1 MSNANIHHRSRGRYY
16 MSPILLDHPKLK
28 WILLVVG
35 LLVIMMFFGG
45 YILGFEKS
53 NNKWIAQQEPR
64 EIALPNA
71 DDSALVVIEAQ
82 APEFEEPG
90 ASIDVDSVD
99 DEDSH
104 FITVANNSDSYTG
117 IVESTVI
124 KVAMAKPVKPMID
137 HAMIE
142 PTEKISTLKVVTANA
157 SAEVSSEINDTT
169 EQAVASDSI
178 AAINETRK
186 ALLAIVSGIDGSSQ
200 NESEI
205 AASSYAASEAL
216 TMIDD
221 ASEET
226 ARYSIQVGMYS
237 SAENARAKVNQL
249 LDANLNAYLHNYKN
263 KKDEARYNVRF
274 GYFSSFKVGLKAL
287 NIYEKNFAGS
297 GYVARIE
304 R

>member
-1 MSNANIHHRSRGRYY
+1 
-16 MSPILLDHPKLK
+16 LLA
-28 WILLVVG
+28 VG
-35 LLVIMMFFGG
+35 LLVIMIFFGG

-64 EIALPNA
+64 GIALPNA

-82 APEFEEPG
+82 VPEFEEPG
-90 ASIDVDSVD
+90 ASIDVDSAD

-104 FITVANNSDSYTG
+104 FLAVANNSDAYSG

-124 KVAMAKPVKPMID
+124 KVAMAKPVNRMIL
-137 HAMIE
+137 HAMEE
-142 PTEKISTLKVVTANA
+142 PAEEISALKVVTENV
-157 SAEVSSEINDTT
+157 STEVSSEINGPT
-169 EQAVASDSI
+169 EQTVVSDSI
-178 AAINETRK
+178 EAINETRK
-186 ALLAIVSGIDGSSQ
+186 ALLAIVSRIDGSSH

-205 AASSYAASEAL
+205 AASSDTASKAL

-237 SAENARAKVNQL
+237 NAENAQAKVDQL
-249 LDANLNAYLHNYKN
+249 LNANLNAYLHNYKN
-263 KKDEARYNVRF
+263 KKDEVRYNVRF
-274 GYFSSFKVGLKAL
+274 GYFSSFKIGLKAL

>member
-1 MSNANIHHRSRGRYY
+1 

-28 WILLVVG
+28 WILLAVG

-53 NNKWIAQQEPR
+53 NNKWIAQLEPVGM
-64 EIALPNA
+64 ALPNA
-71 DDSALVVIEAQ
+71 DVTSLAVVEAQ
-82 APEFEEPG
+82 KPEFEEPG

-99 DEDSH
+99 DEDDH
-104 FITVANNSDSYTG
+104 VVTVADNSDANTG

-137 HAMIE
+137 HAMKE
-142 PTEKISTLKVVTANA
+142 PAEEISTLKVVTENA
-157 SAEVSSEINDTT
+157 SAEVSSAINDTT
-169 EQAVASDSI
+169 EQAVVSDNI

-205 AASSYAASEAL
+205 AASSDTASEAL
-216 TMIDD
+216 TMVDD

-237 SAENARAKVNQL
+237 SAENAQAKVDQL
-249 LDANLNAYLHNYKN
+249 LNANLNAYLHNYKN
-263 KKDEARYNVRF
+263 KKDEVRYNVRF
-274 GYFSSFKVGLKAL
+274 GYFSSFKRGLKAL

>member
-1 MSNANIHHRSRGRYY
+1 MSNTRIFHRSRSRYY

-28 WILLVVG
+28 WVFLAVG

-53 NNKWIAQQEPR
+53 NNKWIAQLEPV

-71 DDSALVVIEAQ
+71 DDSALAVVEAQ
-82 APEFEEPG
+82 KPEFEEPG

-99 DEDSH
+99 EDSH
-104 FITVANNSDSYTG
+104 FLAVADNSDAYSG

-137 HAMIE
+137 HAMKG
-142 PTEKISTLKVVTANA
+142 PAEKISTLKVVTDNA
-157 SAEVSSEINDTT
+157 SAEVSSEINDTN
-169 EQAVASDSI
+169 EQAVVSDNI

-200 NESEI
+200 KESEI
-205 AASSYAASEAL
+205 AASSDTASEAL
-216 TMIDD
+216 IMVED

-237 SAENARAKVNQL
+237 SAENAQAKVEQL
-249 LDANLNAYLHNYKN
+249 LNANLNAYLRNYKN
-263 KKDEARYNVRF
+263 KNDEVRYNVRF
-274 GYFSSFKVGLKAL
+274 GYFSSFKRGLKAL